1 MTTLTLTPDDVRAL
15 ARAAGLTIKDD
26 ELAPLTERFNAAR
39 AHLASVPDDLLAPC
53 EPAFVL
59 PLTGAAS

>member
-39 AHLASVPDDLLAPC
+39 AHLASVPDDLPTACPAP
-53 EPAFVL
+53 
-59 PLTGAAS
+59 T